1 MGKPPISTE
10 WTICDSEDEWNAAQ
24 ATEPGT
30 AVQTPRRRIRRVW
43 WVAIP
48 VTLLALAITG
58 AWVWRMARAGL
69 DQIDAELSASVSRE
83 LWAVGQGKPELAA
96 ALAAGSQDDVSK
108 TQMVR
113 DYALLSESIAA
124 EPVTGAP
131 PVELTLIDM
140 EIVRL
145 LEGQAA
151 VQVLVDGDV
160 SPDAVLWTDV

>member
-69 DQIDAELSASVSRE
+69 DRTCGR
-83 LWAVGQGKPELAA
+83 VGCRF
-96 ALAAGSQDDVSK
+96 
-108 TQMVR
+108 TR
-113 DYALLSESIAA
+113 
-124 EPVTGAP
+124 
-131 PVELTLIDM
+131 
-140 EIVRL
+140 
-145 LEGQAA
+145 
-151 VQVLVDGDV
+151 
-160 SPDAVLWTDV
+160 